1 MFNGLGQDRGEC
13 GAAAVEFA
21 LVVPMLLVL
30 LLGIVEFSR
39 AYHAQSAVSAA
50 AREGA
55 RAMAIQDDV
64 DAALEHTV
72 AAAPTLQPTLTAS
85 HVEVS
90 LASCA
95 PGQTVA
101 VTVSYPF
108 SFVTDAFGDGLTLTG
123 HGVMRCGG

>member
-1 MFNGLGQDRGEC
+1 MITTFGLTRGQR

-21 LVVPMLLVL
+21 LVVPLLAVL

-39 AYHAQSAVSAA
+39 AYHAQVAVSAA

-55 RAMAIQDDV
+55 RVMAIDDDV
-64 DAALEHTV
+64 DAAVDETV
-72 AAAPTLQPTLTAS
+72 AAAPSLKPTLDAS

-90 LASCA
+90 PTGCG

-101 VTVSYPF
+101 VTISYPF
-108 SFVTDAFGDGLTLTG
+108 SFVTEAFGSGLTLTG

>member
-1 MFNGLGQDRGEC
+1 MIIRFGLSGAER

-39 AYHAQSAVSAA
+39 AYHAQVAVSAA

-64 DAALEHTV
+64 DAAVDETV
-72 AAAPTLQPTLTAS
+72 AAAPSLQPGLDAS

-90 LASCA
+90 SAGCT

-108 SFVTDAFGDGLTLTG
+108 SYVTEAFGDGLTLTG